1 MGGKVRYRPDGTP
14 LPMIAVPVF
23 GYKSHISIDRRFGFI
38 RESAV
43 TSASHADGRMLKRL
57 VTTENTSG
65 DVWADS
71 AYRSR
76 KNEKWLDA
84 KMLRSQIHRRKPP
97 GKPMPPA
104 TARANAKKSSVRAR
118 VEHVFAHQKN
128 RFGLFIRTIG
138 LARAEAKLT
147 LANLAYNFDRLVF
160 HERRAATA

>member
-1 MGGKVRYRPDGTP
+1 
-14 LPMIAVPVF
+14 
-23 GYKSHISIDRRFGFI
+23 
-38 RESAV
+38 
-43 TSASHADGRMLKRL
+43 MLKRL

-84 KMLRSQIHRRKPP
+84 KMLRSQIYRRKPP

-118 VEHVFAHQKN
+118 VEHVFAHRKN